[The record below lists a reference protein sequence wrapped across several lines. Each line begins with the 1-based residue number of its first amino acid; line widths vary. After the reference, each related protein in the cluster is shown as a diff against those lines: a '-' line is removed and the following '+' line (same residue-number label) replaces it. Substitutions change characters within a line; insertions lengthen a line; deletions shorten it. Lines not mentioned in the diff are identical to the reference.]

1 MTQKLDEM
9 TTAVQ
14 EEKDKNEGYEK
25 MINHMSDQDK
35 IIKKQVTLLER

>member
-14 EEKDKNEGYEK
+14 EEKDKNVGYEK
-25 MINHMSDQDK
+25 MINHMSD
-35 IIKKQVTLLER
+35 